1 MRSRRL
7 SLAVLLALAVALQS
21 FSQIQRS
28 RTPLPVA
35 IATGKARVTVRGTGG
50 SSGAS
55 IDVTLAKGPNA
66 PTGPL
71 EISVPPGTTL
81 SNSNSAGQNM
91 VVDEVLGRK
100 TGPMSYEPT
109 SRIVLMG
116 AKPVTYVLSAF
127 CLNFEKDNPS
137 ENDSFTAE
145 EADTT
150 LACIMKRSSELSVPA
165 RQAAVWIY
173 TDNVSYTHM
182 SEKFQVSFSEFS
194 QGQSVVRACR

>member
-7 SLAVLLALAVALQS
+7 SLGVLLALAVVLQS

-28 RTPLPVA
+28 RTPLPIA
-35 IATGKARVTVRGTGG
+35 IATGQARGSIRGNGG

-66 PTGPL
+66 PEGPL
-71 EISVPPGTTL
+71 EISIPPGTTL

-91 VVDEVLGRK
+91 VVGEVLGKK
-100 TGPMSYEPT
+100 TGEMSYSPT

-116 AKPVTYVLSAF
+116 TATSTYVLSAF

-137 ENDSFTAE
+137 ESDAFTAE
-145 EADTT
+145 KPDTT
-150 LACIMKRSSELSVPA
+150 LACIMKKSLELSIPA
-165 RQAAVWIY
+165 RQAAVWIH
-173 TDNVSYTHM
+173 TDNLSYSQM
-182 SEKFQVSFSEFS
+182 NEKFQVSPSEFA
-194 QGQSVVRACR
+194 QGQSVVDICQ